1 MLRLIL
7 EIVFSEKTILTYNH
21 KSLLFMSKKIIA
33 FAAIVIVFLFSPIP
47 SMAVQGLKETKVPDA
62 LNPELDHLL
71 TLASP
76 GSKDTF
82 DLRRIEKLLDF
93 VVSPKSSSA
102 LYYAD
107 KKFGANSAYYEFDI
121 QSDLNHILRYAFN
134 PEIPSFAYMPSSV
147 RLCYWSEVNGH
158 KQPLPKLWDSL
169 PNPDSPVIV
178 KGVEHIEITP
188 DLFSGAY
195 YRYDMDKTLILCK
208 YRGRNLLISISKQ
221 KDKSD
226 VGRKG
231 LILGKDE
238 DWNYF
243 YSGQKGQT
251 KTGLGWAKSYLYDS
265 FSVSFYYE
273 VNEKTP
279 MVRCGIFKWLRAGW
293 ANMNLVKKKH
303 IRKGLERCSKDFKAI
318 LEHPSLPKA
327 SELAGIFSDFNKLSL
342 DYLRKKVKPHL
353 RILESLL
360 DNEKPRFKSFAELL
374 KTGRYLNQMTRQE
387 MQAILV
393 LEYVKTILSPDFS
406 SRLKRDS
413 FARHHG

>member
-1 MLRLIL
+1 MYISLI
-7 EIVFSEKTILTYNH
+7 EEMRKYIQTYKMHN
-21 KSLLFMSKKIIA
+21 KIKYIKYLSRFVYDQLGSKKIVFIA
-33 FAAIVIVFLFSPIP
+33 AVLSVCLFSPIP
-47 SMAVQGLKETKVPDA
+47 AMSAKVLKKTKVPDA

-76 GSKDTF
+76 DSKNTF
-82 DLRRIEKLLDF
+82 DLRRIEKVLDF
-93 VVSPKSSSA
+93 VASPKSSSA

-107 KKFGANSAYYEFDI
+107 KKLGANSAYYEFDI

-134 PEIPSFAYMPSSV
+134 PEIPSYAYMPSSV
-147 RLCYWSEVNGH
+147 RLSYWSEVNGH
-158 KQPLPKLWDSL
+158 KQPLPKLWDSP

-178 KGVEHIEITP
+178 KGIEHIEITP

-195 YRYDMDKTLILCK
+195 YRYDMVKTLILCK
-208 YRGRNLLISISKQ
+208 YLGRNLLISISKQ

-243 YSGQKGQT
+243 YSGQKGLT
-251 KTGLGWAKSYLYDS
+251 KAGLGWAKSYMYDS

-273 VNEKTP
+273 VNEKSP
-279 MVRCGIFKWLRAGW
+279 MVRCGMFKWLRAGW
-293 ANMNLVKKKH
+293 ANLNLVKNKH
-303 IRKGLERCSKDFKAI
+303 IHKGLDRFSKDLKAI
-318 LEHPSLPKA
+318 LEHPSLPQA
-327 SELAGIFSDFNKLSL
+327 SELARVFANYNKLSL
-342 DYLRKKVKPHL
+342 EDLRKKVKPHL
-353 RILESLL
+353 IVLEGLL

-374 KTGRYLNQMTRQE
+374 KSGRYLNQMTGQE

-393 LEYVKTILSPDFS
+393 LEYVKSIS
-406 SRLKRDS
+406 SLEN
-413 FARHHG
+413 